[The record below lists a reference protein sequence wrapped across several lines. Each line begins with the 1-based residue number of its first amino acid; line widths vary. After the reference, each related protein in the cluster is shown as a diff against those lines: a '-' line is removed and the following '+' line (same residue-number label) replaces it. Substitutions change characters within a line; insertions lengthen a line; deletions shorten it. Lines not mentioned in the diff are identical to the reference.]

1 MAKNEEQSIEDRVA
15 RKNDGLQNTKD
26 TLDSKKDTHEYQ
38 MMVQRQYQHMVHRMN
53 TDLIAIQIRFN
64 ETSES
69 YKNKHQVYMDE
80 AERSR

>member
-38 MMVQRQYQHMVHRMN
+38 MMV
-53 TDLIAIQIRFN
+53 
-64 ETSES
+64 
-69 YKNKHQVYMDE
+69 
-80 AERSR
+80 